1 MSDAPDICALCY
13 KFTGKERDTESGLDY
28 FGARYNASTMGRFM
42 SADPYEIVIR
52 KNRGKSA
59 NEQKQLLESFIA
71 NPQAWNKYAYG
82 LNNPLKNVDVGGN
95 CSAPAGLHG
104 GQTGVC
110 VEAFIAGPRIGGIG
124 LGDNRT
130 FNPNGGTYRFRV
142 DVRVDPGTTGGVSVN
157 KDVGVSKV
165 GTESITVGRRGTGD
179 VALGPV
185 TTDDSG
191 NRHFE
196 VTGTAQNGFE
206 AVNNL
211 GTISFDL
218 KFTATPDGTVTLDKA
233 MGTTFPSIE
242 AYTYNSS
249 GQLTGTL
256 LQAPEHQSSDLKK
269 PQQCLGGS
277 QCPQ

>member
-1 MSDAPDICALCY
+1 VNRMYDGSVQRACPTH
-13 KFTGKERDTESGLDY
+13 KFTGKERDAESGLDN

-42 SADPYEIVIR
+42 SGDPYEIVIR
-52 KNRGKSA
+52 KNQGKSA

-110 VEAFIAGPRIGGIG
+110 VEAFIAAPRIGGIG

-157 KDVGVSKV
+157 KDAGFSKV
-165 GTESITVGRRGTGD
+165 GTESINVGRRGAGW
-179 VALGPV
+179 P
-185 TTDDSG
+185 
-191 NRHFE
+191 
-196 VTGTAQNGFE
+196 
-206 AVNNL
+206 
-211 GTISFDL
+211 
-218 KFTATPDGTVTLDKA
+218 TLFA
-233 MGTTFPSIE
+233 
-242 AYTYNSS
+242 
-249 GQLTGTL
+249 
-256 LQAPEHQSSDLKK
+256 
-269 PQQCLGGS
+269 GGILI
-277 QCPQ
+277 